1 MMGLRRQ
8 VSLLLAHGHS
18 DAGDYP
24 LGMLWLE
31 SQLVVERLNQ
41 QAVTQAV
48 LLQLAVSSILSKK
61 GGTEFKKTINKL
73 TQNGP

>member
-8 VSLLLAHGHS
+8 VSLLLSHGHP

-24 LGMLWLE
+24 LGMLWVE

-48 LLQLAVSSILSKK
+48 LLQLAVGSILSKK
-61 GGTEFKKTINKL
+61 TGSEFKKTLKKL
-73 TQNGP
+73 SPNG